1 MEEIKANLILRRKM
15 LLIELQSINEQLRV
29 LETPTTVID
38 VPESESLKTT
48 TSPVQTASGKDSTNP
63 LKAEVLLKSLDNTDL
78 GSLNLNSKLAYANPF
93 TFGKSKIT
101 RLATNTLV
109 QEPVFK
115 PDYLQAAKTNQERF
129 YVIYKGPRAG
139 IYTNWGE
146 VHRICQEDKSTNKK
160 FSNLGQAQMEFH
172 LHGNHGEKTRTNPIF
187 LRPKINQKIEKIKE
201 DHRDQRIKISEE
213 PIGLEPI
220 IYYQEFIQLWNKAR
234 AACQDDFIH
243 ERFYTT
249 DKPSKSLYNF
259 VEGADSRLIYQ
270 AFRAGLVN
278 NIYPSNNLLE
288 LKEFPKPISE
298 VIKHFR
304 KKVLKAQDKP
314 IYVKVVSSIPDWNH
328 EENYSPY
335 HFMEIG
341 LAKPNKELQFSK
353 VMEDR
358 LENPFLETV
367 QKTRNQGLRRIAELI
382 LQTITEGNKKVNYAD
397 SHCIIVSHKTS
408 TEEDINLLNQFGLPF
423 LKNTIE
429 AKGTTKEAYC
439 RQARQ
444 LFEEHSCNYCIESKE
459 KEAGPSTSTNQVPTT
474 EDESSSD

>member
-1 MEEIKANLILRRKM
+1 M
-15 LLIELQSINEQLRV
+15 LLIELRSINEQLRV

-38 VPESESLKTT
+38 VPESESLKTA

-78 GSLNLNSKLAYANPF
+78 GSSNLNSKLAYANPF
-93 TFGKSKIT
+93 AFGKSKMT
-101 RLATNTLV
+101 SLGTNTLV
-109 QEPVFK
+109 QEPAFK
-115 PDYLQAAKTNQERF
+115 PDYLQAAKSKQERF

-146 VHRICQEDKSTNKK
+146 VHKICQEDRSTNKK
-160 FSNLGQAQMEFH
+160 FSNIEQAQMEFH
-172 LHGNHGEKTRTNPIF
+172 IHGEHGEKTKINPVL
-187 LRPKINQKIEKIKE
+187 LRPKINPKINRKWEE
-201 DHRDQRIKISEE
+201 HRDHRIKISEE

-220 IYYQEFIQLWNKAR
+220 
-234 AACQDDFIH
+234 
-243 ERFYTT
+243 
-249 DKPSKSLYNF
+249 SLYNF
-259 VEGADSRLIYQ
+259 VEGADSRLVYQ

-288 LKEFPKPISE
+288 IKDFPKAINE
-298 VIKHFR
+298 TIKHFR

-314 IYVKVVSSIPDWNH
+314 IYIKIVSSIPDWDH

-341 LAKPNKELQFSK
+341 LANPNTELQFSK
-353 VMEDR
+353 VMTDV
-358 LENPFLETV
+358 LANPFLDAV
-367 QKTRNQGLRRIAELI
+367 QKIRNQGLKRIAELI
-382 LQTITEGNKKVNYAD
+382 LQTITEENKKVNYAD
-397 SHCIIVSHKTS
+397 SHCIIISHKNS

-444 LFEEHSCNYCIESKE
+444 LFEEHSCIYCTESKD
-459 KEAGPSTSTNQVPTT
+459 KEAGPSTPIKAVPTT

>member
-38 VPESESLKTT
+38 VPESESLKTA

-63 LKAEVLLKSLDNTDL
+63 LKAEVLLKNLDNTGL

-101 RLATNTLV
+101 KLATNTLV
-109 QEPVFK
+109 QEQVFK
-115 PDYLQAAKTNQERF
+115 PNYLQAAKSNQERF

-160 FSNLGQAQMEFH
+160 FSNLEQAQMEFH
-172 LHGNHGEKTRTNPIF
+172 LHGDHGEKTKTNPIF
-187 LRPKINQKIEKIKE
+187 LRPKISQRSEKIRKNIEIKE
-201 DHRDQRIKISEE
+201 SRSLKN
-213 PIGLEPI
+213 
-220 IYYQEFIQLWNKAR
+220 QLVLNQLFTTKNSFCYGTKPGQHAKMTSYMK
-234 AACQDDFIH
+234 
-243 ERFYTT
+243 RFYTT
-249 DKPSKSLYNF
+249 TKHQRVCITSLK
-259 VEGADSRLIYQ
+259 EQISRLIYQ
-270 AFRAGLVN
+270 LSDGLV
-278 NIYPSNNLLE
+278 Y
-288 LKEFPKPISE
+288 KT
-298 VIKHFR
+298 
-304 KKVLKAQDKP
+304 
-314 IYVKVVSSIPDWNH
+314 SIQMDH
-328 EENYSPY
+328 EDNYSPY
-335 HFMEIG
+335 TFMEIG

-353 VMEDR
+353 VMEDKIR
-358 LENPFLETV
+358 KP
-367 QKTRNQGLRRIAELI
+367 
-382 LQTITEGNKKVNYAD
+382 
-397 SHCIIVSHKTS
+397 HKTG

-444 LFEEHSCNYCIESKE
+444 LFEEHSCNYCIESKK
-459 KEAGPSTSTNQVPTT
+459 KESGPHFNKSGPLPLK
-474 EDESSSD
+474 DESSSD

>member
-38 VPESESLKTT
+38 VPESESLKTA

-63 LKAEVLLKSLDNTDL
+63 LKAEE
-78 GSLNLNSKLAYANPF
+78 
-93 TFGKSKIT
+93 
-101 RLATNTLV
+101 
-109 QEPVFK
+109 QVFK
-115 PDYLQAAKTNQERF
+115 PNYLQAAKSNQERF

-160 FSNLGQAQMEFH
+160 FSSLEHAQMEFH
-172 LHGNHGEKTRTNPIF
+172 LHAITVKKTRTFRSYI
-187 LRPKINQKIEKIKE
+187 RPKLVQKIEKIKE
-201 DHRDQRIKISEE
+201 ETSRSKNQDSDE
-213 PIGLEPI
+213 PIG
-220 IYYQEFIQLWNKAR
+220 
-234 AACQDDFIH
+234 AA
-243 ERFYTT
+243 
-249 DKPSKSLYNF
+249 
-259 VEGADSRLIYQ
+259 SRLIYQ
-270 AFRAGLVN
+270 AFQSRSRQT

-353 VMEDR
+353 VMEDK
-358 LENPFLETV
+358 LENPFLEAV
-367 QKTRNQGLRRIAELI
+367 PPNKARNQ
-382 LQTITEGNKKVNYAD
+382 D
-397 SHCIIVSHKTS
+397 SHCIIVSHKAS

-459 KEAGPSTSTNQVPTT
+459 KEVGPSTSTKQVPTT

>member
-48 TSPVQTASGKDSTNP
+48 TSPVQTAS
-63 LKAEVLLKSLDNTDL
+63 
-78 GSLNLNSKLAYANPF
+78 
-93 TFGKSKIT
+93 
-101 RLATNTLV
+101 
-109 QEPVFK
+109 
-115 PDYLQAAKTNQERF
+115 
-129 YVIYKGPRAG
+129 
-139 IYTNWGE
+139 
-146 VHRICQEDKSTNKK
+146 
-160 FSNLGQAQMEFH
+160 
-172 LHGNHGEKTRTNPIF
+172 
-187 LRPKINQKIEKIKE
+187 
-201 DHRDQRIKISEE
+201 
-213 PIGLEPI
+213 
-220 IYYQEFIQLWNKAR
+220 
-234 AACQDDFIH
+234 
-243 ERFYTT
+243 
-249 DKPSKSLYNF
+249 
-259 VEGADSRLIYQ
+259 GADSRLIYQ

-353 VMEDR
+353 VMEDK
-358 LENPFLETV
+358 LENPFLEAV
-367 QKTRNQGLRRIAELI
+367 QKARNQGLKRIAELI

-397 SHCIIVSHKTS
+397 SHCIIISHKTS
-408 TEEDINLLNQFGLPF
+408 TEEDINLLNQFGSPF
-423 LKNTIE
+423 LKKYTIE
-429 AKGTTKEAYC
+429 AKVLTRKLNADM
-439 RQARQ
+439 RDSS
-444 LFEEHSCNYCIESKE
+444 LKEHSN
-459 KEAGPSTSTNQVPTT
+459 VPTT

>member
-1 MEEIKANLILRRKM
+1 M

-38 VPESESLKTT
+38 VPESESLKTA

-63 LKAEVLLKSLDNTDL
+63 LKAEVLLKNLDNTGL

-101 RLATNTLV
+101 KLATNTLV
-109 QEPVFK
+109 QEQVFK
-115 PDYLQAAKTNQERF
+115 PNYLQAAKSNQERF
-129 YVIYKGPRAG
+129 YVIYKCPRAG

-160 FSNLGQAQMEFH
+160 FSNLEQAQMEFH
-172 LHGNHGEKTRTNPIF
+172 LHGDHE
-187 LRPKINQKIEKIKE
+187 
-201 DHRDQRIKISEE
+201 HRDHRIKISEE

-220 IYYQEFIQLWNKAR
+220 VYHQEFVQLWNKAR
-234 AACQDDFIH
+234 AACQERFIIK
-243 ERFYTT
+243 RFYTT

-259 VEGADSRLIYQ
+259 VEGADSRLVYQ

-288 LKEFPKPISE
+288 IKDFPKAINE
-298 VIKHFR
+298 TIKHFR

-314 IYVKVVSSIPDWNH
+314 IYIKIVSSVPDWDH

-341 LAKPNKELQFSK
+341 LAKPNTELQFSK
-353 VMEDR
+353 VMTDV
-358 LENPFLETV
+358 LANPFLDAV
-367 QKTRNQGLRRIAELI
+367 QKIRNQGLKRIAELI

-397 SHCIIVSHKTS
+397 SHCIIISHKNS
-408 TEEDINLLNQFGLPF
+408 TEDDINLINQFGLPF

-444 LFEEHSCNYCIESKE
+444 LFEEHSCRQI
-459 KEAGPSTSTNQVPTT
+459 
-474 EDESSSD
+474 D

>member
-1 MEEIKANLILRRKM
+1 
-15 LLIELQSINEQLRV
+15 
-29 LETPTTVID
+29 
-38 VPESESLKTT
+38 
-48 TSPVQTASGKDSTNP
+48 
-63 LKAEVLLKSLDNTDL
+63 
-78 GSLNLNSKLAYANPF
+78 
-93 TFGKSKIT
+93 
-101 RLATNTLV
+101 
-109 QEPVFK
+109 
-115 PDYLQAAKTNQERF
+115 
-129 YVIYKGPRAG
+129 
-139 IYTNWGE
+139 
-146 VHRICQEDKSTNKK
+146 
-160 FSNLGQAQMEFH
+160 
-172 LHGNHGEKTRTNPIF
+172 TNPIF
-187 LRPKINQKIEKIKE
+187 LRPKISQKIEKIKE
-201 DHRDQRIKISEE
+201 EHRDQRIKISEE

-353 VMEDR
+353 VMEDK
-358 LENPFLETV
+358 LENPFLEAV
-367 QKTRNQGLRRIAELI
+367 QKARNQGLKRIAELI

-459 KEAGPSTSTNQVPTT
+459 KEVGPSTSTNQVPTT

>member
-1 MEEIKANLILRRKM
+1 M
-15 LLIELQSINEQLRV
+15 LLIELRSINEQLRV

-38 VPESESLKTT
+38 VPERKSLKTT

-78 GSLNLNSKLAYANPF
+78 GSSNLNSKLAYANPF
-93 TFGKSKIT
+93 AFGKSKMT
-101 RLATNTLV
+101 SLGTNTLV
-109 QEPVFK
+109 QEPAFK
-115 PDYLQAAKTNQERF
+115 PDYLQASKSKQERF

-139 IYTNWGE
+139 NYTNWSE
-146 VHRICQEDKSTNKK
+146 VHKICQEDRSTNKK
-160 FSNLGQAQMEFH
+160 FSNIEQAQMEFH
-172 LHGNHGEKTRTNPIF
+172 IHSEHGEKTKINLVL
-187 LRPKINQKIEKIKE
+187 LRPKINPKIDRRWEE
-201 DHRDQRIKISEE
+201 HRDHRIKISEE

-220 IYYQEFIQLWNKAR
+220 VYHQEFVQLWNKAR
-234 AACQDDFIH
+234 AACQEDFIH

-249 DKPSKSLYNF
+249 DKASKNLYTF
-259 VEGADSRLIYQ
+259 VEGADSRLAYQ
-270 AFRAGLVN
+270 AFRA
-278 NIYPSNNLLE
+278 
-288 LKEFPKPISE
+288 
-298 VIKHFR
+298 
-304 KKVLKAQDKP
+304 
-314 IYVKVVSSIPDWNH
+314 VSSVPDWDH

-341 LAKPNKELQFSK
+341 LAKPNTELQFSK
-353 VMEDR
+353 VMTDV
-358 LENPFLETV
+358 LANPFLEAV
-367 QKTRNQGLRRIAELI
+367 QKIRNQGLKRIAELI

-397 SHCIIVSHKTS
+397 SHCIIISHKNS

-444 LFEEHSCNYCIESKE
+444 LFEEHSCIYCTESKD
-459 KEAGPSTSTNQVPTT
+459 KEAGPSTSPTKAVPTT